1 MEHRKVTH
9 DTALLYFTDY
19 KIKKRANVH
28 RKRNFSAEFSKGRLC
43 HYYGEIE
50 NILKEN
56 SLDVKFL
63 SYQLA
68 D

>member
-9 DTALLYFTDY
+9 DTTLLYFTDY
-19 KIKKRANVH
+19 KIKKKKKRTNVH
-28 RKRNFSAEFSKGRLC
+28 RKRNFSAEFSKGRMC

-56 SLDVKFL
+56 TLAVK
-63 SYQLA
+63 S
-68 D
+68 